1 MYKRNTHH
9 TNNILYYYIAI
20 AELHFNTVH
29 GLNPCLGSNIEHRS
43 DKTIENISKIQY
55 NFLFNISYIYD
66 I

>member
-1 MYKRNTHH
+1 MHTHKFKKIQKCVQIMYKRNTHH

-43 DKTIENISKIQY
+43 DKTN
-55 NFLFNISYIYD
+55 
-66 I
+66 